1 MRPWQ
6 KIPYFVNH
14 TVIELKQSPGYVGA
28 KIKIGIASLRLAGQN
43 FSTRAFLGSYCS
55 ILNILCDDDRQ
66 LTVFSTP
73 LFPKFKTRGVFN
85 SFP

>member
-1 MRPWQ
+1 
-6 KIPYFVNH
+6 
-14 TVIELKQSPGYVGA
+14 VGA
-28 KIKIGIASLRLAGQN
+28 KIKSGIASLRLAGQN

-55 ILNILCDDDRQ
+55 ILNILCDDDGRF
-66 LTVFSTP
+66 TAFGSP